1 MADGGV
7 TQGRKLRMGGGV
19 AWRGQPNRRRGTL
32 GGGALRTPETAAT
45 NAGDVCGDSTRGVG
59 LRELIWG
66 DLQKVELGWDEC
78 GGFKC

>member
-1 MADGGV
+1 MQGWRTAASRKDGSCEWAA
-7 TQGRKLRMGGGV
+7 

-32 GGGALRTPETAAT
+32 GGGALRTPETS
-45 NAGDVCGDSTRGVG
+45 GGDSTRGVG